1 MNILG
6 FTINVVEA
14 VQGLSNPFTD
24 FFFSFISFLGEQYII
39 IAVLGFL
46 YWTYNKKFGETV
58 AITIAVSGVF
68 NNLIKVIV
76 GAKRPFLEYPDR
88 VDNLR
93 PGTSTG
99 NSFPSGHT
107 QGFSTMLFSIAFYI
121 KKLFIVSTLLV
132 ILMMLSR
139 MFLGVHYL
147 EDVIVGAALGI
158 MVAYIIGHFI
168 NKFYDD
174 KDKLFRFYNYL
185 MIGFFPFVFLF
196 KSDDLFKTYGM
207 LIGLILAITFEYKF
221 VNFDMNISRIKKLIR
236 YFVGLIIMIVLQVG
250 IKKIYSPFFEEGS
263 DIYMYFD
270 FVRYLLIAFVGFGL
284 YPYIFKRLNF

>member
-6 FTINVVEA
+6 FTINIVEA

-46 YWTYNKKFGETV
+46 YWIYNKKFGETV

-88 VDNLR
+88 VENLR

-107 QGFSTMLFSIAFYI
+107 QGFSTMLFSVAFYL
-121 KKLFIVSTLLV
+121 KKLFVISAILV

-147 EDVIVGAALGI
+147 EDVLVGAVLGI
-158 MVAYIIGHFI
+158 IFAYIIGHFI
-168 NKFYDD
+168 NKYYDD
-174 KDKLFRFYNYL
+174 KEKLFRFYNYL

-207 LIGLILAITFEYKF
+207 LVGLILAITFEHSF
-221 VNFDMNISRIKKLIR
+221 VNFDMNISKLKKFIR
-236 YFVGLIIMIVLQVG
+236 YFVGLIVMISLQIG
-250 IKKIYSPFFEEGS
+250 LKKIYSPFVDESS
-263 DIYMYFD
+263 DIFMYFD
-270 FVRYLLIAFVGFGL
+270 FIRYLLIAFVGFGF
-284 YPYIFKRLNF
+284 YPYIFKRFNF